1 MKSGGGMTTE
11 AGAPGRAVGSGEVPG
26 ATELPRSPVS
36 MRRMAGRRRRHTP
49 LGAPGQPPG
58 GRGWSAD
65 TWGYVVALVVTAIGV
80 SLGIALIMTG
90 ASARERGSGWI
101 LVIETPLVGIAVIA
115 LSRWIQR
122 LATSGRLDLES
133 AGRWT
138 VSSPGWDRMKRRR
151 FLLLWYLG
159 TILAAVG
166 VAITFVTPF
175 GLVGGLLS
183 GLFCYA
189 LARRSLRLAMGLS
202 RLESMLLG
210 PHGGHP
216 IAVASRREPGTWWAR
231 WAWVDL
237 AIEIAVVAAVLM
249 NLPA

>member
-1 MKSGGGMTTE
+1 
-11 AGAPGRAVGSGEVPG
+11 
-26 ATELPRSPVS
+26 
-36 MRRMAGRRRRHTP
+36 MAGRRRRHTP

-90 ASARERGSGWI
+90 ASARERGTGWI

-122 LATSGRLDLES
+122 LATSGR
-133 AGRWT
+133 
-138 VSSPGWDRMKRRR
+138 
-151 FLLLWYLG
+151 
-159 TILAAVG
+159 
-166 VAITFVTPF
+166 
-175 GLVGGLLS
+175 
-183 GLFCYA
+183 
-189 LARRSLRLAMGLS
+189 
-202 RLESMLLG
+202 
-210 PHGGHP
+210 
-216 IAVASRREPGTWWAR
+216 VASRREPGTWWAR